1 MLLEC
6 EGDACAAALKAPK
19 AGSGAL
25 LEEFTVEELP
35 KPENPEDPKLLVG
48 SEESLNEKEAAEG
61 ADGLPKAGGWETL
74 VEDIAPNAGG
84 LQPAEELPKAGAFPD
99 EAPKRLELV
108 LKEKLL
114 ALVLLLFTGKLDAPK
129 LDVCCPP
136 NPNEGDGCM
145 TVFFNSVS
153 NATFVVAFK
162 VFNCSSLSFQPF
174 TNCWTEFK

>member
-19 AGSGAL
+19 AGSGVL

-114 ALVLLLFTGKLDAPK
+114 ALVLLLFTGKPAITNAFRMGTPAILK
-129 LDVCCPP
+129 HCYF
-136 NPNEGDGCM
+136 NPAEE
-145 TVFFNSVS
+145 NSK
-153 NATFVVAFK
+153 K
-162 VFNCSSLSFQPF
+162 VGS
-174 TNCWTEFK
+174 